1 MGVDNTNNI
10 VKQWNRQGNT
20 KGAVKTIRDQ
30 AVHGGKYIKE
40 FPEEIQEFHFGV
52 DQMFDSNPAT
62 IFFGEKNGR
71 KPEDPMRQYR
81 RIPFQFQVSQFSKL
95 YR

>member
-1 MGVDNTNNI
+1 M
-10 VKQWNRQGNT
+10 
-20 KGAVKTIRDQ
+20 AVQTIGSK
-30 AVHGGKYIKE
+30 AVHEGRYIKE
-40 FPEEIQEFHFGV
+40 FPEELQEVHFGV

-81 RIPFQFQVSQFSKL
+81 RIPFQFQVSQFSKR